1 MSEIKVEGKKKIKKR
16 LRNHIIRAWLSENE
30 YQILKEKTDYCKMSI
45 SAYIREMVMN
55 GFVINFQPFSSD
67 LKAVTYELN
76 RIGNNI
82 NQIAHRVNMFSAI
95 SNDDF
100 EELKKSYDALFGL
113 YMERFYEAVK

>member
-1 MSEIKVEGKKKIKKR
+1 
-16 LRNHIIRAWLSENE
+16 
-30 YQILKEKTDYCKMSI
+30 
-45 SAYIREMVMN
+45 MN